1 MAARFR
7 AIRAEAADFGTNCL
21 VSVSPNRRR
30 AAVGELPGRAFSGLS
45 ARRKVEVSL

>member
-21 VSVSPNRRR
+21 VSVAVRRLGSCPVGLFR
-30 AAVGELPGRAFSGLS
+30 ASVLGGRL
-45 ARRKVEVSL
+45 R